1 MATNQMEEML
11 ILRARDKALGAIIE
25 RYPFTN
31 LCVEG
36 DGIVLQVVV
45 SEGSTEALALDAEQ
59 LRSDWEEL
67 IKSLNDL
74 SHYSLAVPDY
84 GYHWVDKTYRRDWF
98 LSKKPEHHTSYS
110 TERH

>member
-25 RYPFTN
+25 RYPSTN

-45 SEGSTEALALDAEQ
+45 SEGSTEALAFDAKQ
-59 LRSDWEEL
+59 LGGDWEEL
-67 IKSLNDL
+67 INSLNDL
-74 SHYSLAVPDY
+74 AHYALAVPDY
-84 GYHWVDKTYRRDWF
+84 GYHWIEKTYRRDWF
-98 LSKKPEHHTSYS
+98 LSYKN
-110 TERH
+110 